1 MKAALRSSTVEIR
14 PHAEQPVELF
24 NLFISAAEGAVC
36 VHVCFRVGFFFTLF
50 FPLISLSQNFEV
62 SGGINC
68 FMVPPINTGTI
79 CIDASNIGTKDCYSR
94 DSPSGPSGTVKMC
107 LNIVEH
113 RESHKG
119 VGSVPQAC
127 LVLRVPPALQRPGR
141 HTVKVQNE
149 SV

>member
-1 MKAALRSSTVEIR
+1 M
-14 PHAEQPVELF
+14 
-24 NLFISAAEGAVC
+24 
-36 VHVCFRVGFFFTLF
+36 HVCFRVGFFVTLF

-79 CIDASNIGTKDCYSR
+79 CIDASNIGTILCVVFFYRNQRTKDCSSR

-107 LNIVEH
+107 LNIVEQC
-113 RESHKG
+113 ESHKG

-127 LVLRVPPALQRPGR
+127 LVL
-141 HTVKVQNE
+141 
-149 SV
+149 